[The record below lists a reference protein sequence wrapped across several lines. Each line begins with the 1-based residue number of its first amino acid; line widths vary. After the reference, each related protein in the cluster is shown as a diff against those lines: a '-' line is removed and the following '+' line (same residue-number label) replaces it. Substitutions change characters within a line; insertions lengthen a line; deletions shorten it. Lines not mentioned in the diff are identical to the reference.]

1 MSVGQIPCQVLNW
14 KIDMAAEVKKEIQL
28 EIAHVLCADIVGYSK
43 LFVNEQRALLD
54 VLNQIVRGTDEF
66 QSEEAAGR
74 LIRIPTGDGMA
85 LVFYSSPEA
94 PVECALEMSRTLKNH
109 PQLPLRMGIHSG
121 PVSGV
126 VDVNEMANVAGVG
139 VDMARRVM
147 DCGDA
152 GHILLSKRAAE
163 DLEQYP
169 HWQPYLH
176 DLGECEVKPG
186 VRVHAV
192 NLYTAEL
199 GNPEAPEKFKSG
211 RRKKPKPAGVALG
224 SSAQQTG
231 RLWRL
236 LLAVVVVA
244 TLAVAAFAIFS
255 HRSTSRLAEATGT
268 KTAVPTP
275 SGVPEKSIAVLPFA
289 NMSTNQENAFF
300 ADGVQ
305 DEILTDLAKIADL
318 KVVSRTSVMQY
329 KNVAMRDVREIGKQL
344 GVAHVLEGS
353 VQRAAGKVRVIAQ
366 LIDARNDAHLW
377 ANTYDRDLADVF
389 AIQSEIA
396 KSIADQLQAKLSPAE
411 KASIGEPPT
420 TDLPA
425 YDLYTQAK
433 SLLASI
439 SFGTR
444 TKDKLLEA
452 VRLLDQAVTRD
463 PLFLRAHCQL
473 AYAHDN
479 LYLLGYDHTPARR
492 ALADT
497 SVQNALRLSP
507 DSGEAHLALAENLY
521 RGYLDYDRALSE
533 LAIVQQTSPND
544 PRVSELIGYIDR
556 RQGRYEEGVRNL
568 QKALELDPRNLY
580 LLQQISLSYKLL
592 RRPSE
597 EAATLDRALLIL
609 PQDVDTRVA
618 RAFVELEG
626 RADTRPLHTTIESI
640 LAENHGA
647 AANIA
652 DNWMSLALCERDASA
667 AERALVA
674 LGENSYVQ
682 DAVHFSRAFGE
693 GMVARITHDDAKA
706 LSAFAAARDQQA
718 QAVQEQPEYGP
729 AICALGL
736 IDAALGRKEEA
747 LREGR
752 RAVELV
758 PVAKD
763 AINGVHMIEYL
774 AVIAAWTGEKDLAF
788 EQLTIA
794 ARLPSRV
801 NYGQLKLH
809 PFWDPLRGDPRFDK
823 IIASLAPTGKL

>member
-1 MSVGQIPCQVLNW
+1 MP
-14 KIDMAAEVKKEIQL
+14 AEVKKEIQL

-43 LFVNEQRALLD
+43 LLINEQRALLD
-54 VLNQIVRGTDEF
+54 VLNQIVHGTDEF

-74 LIRIPTGDGMA
+74 LITIPTGDGMA

-94 PVECALEMSRTLKNH
+94 PVECALEMSRALKGH

-126 VDVNEMANVAGVG
+126 VDVNGMANVAGAG
-139 VDMARRVM
+139 VNIAQRVM

-169 HWQPYLH
+169 HWQPCLH

-192 NLYTAEL
+192 NLYTEEL
-199 GNPEAPEKFKSG
+199 GNPESPEKFKSG
-211 RRKKPKPAGVALG
+211 KRKKPKGPGVVLG
-224 SSAQQTG
+224 SSAQQAG
-231 RLWRL
+231 RFWRP
-236 LLAVVVVA
+236 LLALFVIA
-244 TLAVAAFAIFS
+244 TAAVAAFAIFS

-268 KTAVPTP
+268 KTAVSTP
-275 SGVPEKSIAVLPFA
+275 PAVPEKSIAVLPFT

-318 KVVSRTSVMQY
+318 KVISRTSVMQY
-329 KNVAMRDVREIGKQL
+329 KNAATHNVREIGKQL

-353 VQRAAGKVRVIAQ
+353 VQRSAGKVRVIAQ

-411 KASIGEPPT
+411 KASIEKPPT

-433 SLLASI
+433 SLLVSI
-439 SFGTR
+439 SLGTR
-444 TKDKLLEA
+444 TKDNLLEA
-452 VRLLDQAVTRD
+452 VRLLDEAVARD
-463 PLFLRAHCQL
+463 PLFLRAFCQL

-479 LYLLGYDHTPARR
+479 LYLLGYDHNPARR
-492 ALADT
+492 ALADAA
-497 SVQNALRLSP
+497 VQNALRLSP

-521 RGYLDYDRALSE
+521 RGYLDYDRALAE
-533 LAIVQQTSPND
+533 LAIAQQTSPND
-544 PRVSELIGYIDR
+544 SRVSELIGYIDR
-556 RQGRYEEGVRNL
+556 RQGRHEKGLRNL
-568 QKALELDPRNLY
+568 EKALELDPRNLY
-580 LLQQISLSYKLL
+580 VLQQISFTYKFL
-592 RRPSE
+592 RRCPE
-597 EAATLDRALLIL
+597 EAATLDRALSIL
-609 PQDVDTRVA
+609 PKDVDTRVA
-618 RAFVELEG
+618 RAFVELEW

-640 LAENHGA
+640 LAENRGA
-647 AANIA
+647 AENIA
-652 DNWMSLALCERDASA
+652 DNWVTLALCERDAIA
-667 AERALVA
+667 AERALAA
-674 LGENSYVQ
+674 LGENSFVQ
-682 DAVHFSRAFGE
+682 DAVHLSRPFGE
-693 GMVARITHDDAKA
+693 GMVARMTHDDAKA
-706 LSAFAAARDQQA
+706 QAAFAVARDQQA
-718 QAVQEQPEYGP
+718 QAVQEQPDYGP

-752 RAVELV
+752 RAVELL

-788 EQLTIA
+788 EQLMIA

-809 PFWDPLRGDPRFDK
+809 PFWDPLRGDPRFDQ
-823 IIASLAPTGKL
+823 IVASLAPKGNR